1 VVLADLLKFISMHKL
16 LLGWLLLLIGEAVY
30 ASDDTSPFGK
40 VTKEELSATYYPLD
54 STAEAVFLRNNGKVH
69 ISYEENLGFRAH
81 YTREVKI
88 KIYRTSGFDWA
99 DVVLPYY
106 VKDKYKAEMI
116 QDIEGFSYTLHGDA
130 IQKNGLEKKDVFTEE
145 VNEAYSQKK
154 FAFPNVREG
163 SIIEYKYTMVSPYI
177 FQLDDWKFQYEI
189 PVKWSEFTAKIP
201 AFYEY
206 QMLYQGYVPLIKN
219 EAELEKW
226 EQRLGQYTYNNAKYL
241 WAVENVPAF
250 SDESFISN
258 KDDYI
263 AKLTFQLT
271 KENFPGRSVRD
282 YMETWP
288 QLTDDLLK
296 LTDFGKYLKRKDG
309 KETVEQLTAGLSADL
324 EKARAIY
331 NYLTGLLRWNGK
343 ISLYPDTS
351 PKELL
356 ETKTGNSTD
365 LNILLTN
372 WLNLAGINA
381 SPVLLSTRAH
391 GRIQTKYPKIDQ
403 FNYAVVHT
411 QIEGK
416 DYLLDISDPAQPLGM
431 IPIYC
436 LNNQGL
442 LVDSK
447 EERWVPLESGQVYQ
461 VDNYYNVGYQESED
475 QFAIN
480 VNHVYR
486 GYGALTARQ
495 QLRDQ
500 PEEVTGYQQTDFKVM
515 DELALEKNLR
525 ISYTRHSGGRHSGI
539 EKLGDYIYI
548 ETFPNSPVSE
558 NPFKATQRKHP
569 IDYNYRRVYKQT
581 LNIQLPDGYEVEEL
595 PASQSLALEGNT
607 AQFVFRSQVT
617 AVSVQVVSL
626 LRINRSL
633 IAPEQYQQLRN
644 LYEEM
649 LVKHQEKIVLH
660 KVKTE

>member
-1 VVLADLLKFISMHKL
+1 MQKI
-16 LLGWLLLLIGEAVY
+16 LLGWLFWLVGGVVF

-40 VTKEELSATYYPLD
+40 VTKAELSATHYPLD

-69 ISYEENLGFRAH
+69 ISYEENLGFRAY

-88 KIYRTSGFDWA
+88 KIYRSSGFNWA

-106 VKDKYKAEMI
+106 VKEKYKTEMI
-116 QDIEGFSYTLHGDA
+116 RDIEGFSYTLHEDG
-130 IQKNGLEKKDVFTEE
+130 IQKNGLEKKDIFTEE
-145 VNEAYSQKK
+145 VNEAYSKKK

-177 FQLDDWKFQYEI
+177 FQLNDWKFQYEI
-189 PVKWSEFTAKIP
+189 PVKRSEFTAKIP
-201 AFYEY
+201 AFYQY
-206 QMLYQGYVPLIKN
+206 QMLFQGYVPLVKN

-226 EQRLGQYTYNNAKYL
+226 EQRLGQYTYNNAKYV

-250 SDESFISN
+250 TDESFISN
-258 KDDYI
+258 KEDYV

-271 KENFPGRSVRD
+271 KENFPGRSMRD
-282 YMETWP
+282 FMETWP

-309 KETVEQLTAGLSADL
+309 KETVEQLTAGLSTDL
-324 EKARAIY
+324 EKAQAIY
-331 NYLTGLLRWNGK
+331 DYLKQQLRWNGK
-343 ISLYPDTS
+343 ISLYPNTS

-372 WLNLAGINA
+372 WLNLAGIEA

-403 FNYAVVHT
+403 FNYSVVYT
-411 QIEGK
+411 ETDGK
-416 DYLLDISDPAQPLGM
+416 EYLLDISDPVQPFGV

-442 LVDSK
+442 VVDAK
-447 EERWVPLESGQVYQ
+447 EERWIALESGQVYQ
-461 VDNYYNVGYQESED
+461 VENYYNVGYQEDDD
-475 QFAIN
+475 QFFTS
-480 VNHVYR
+480 VNQIYR
-486 GYGALTARQ
+486 GYGALTMRQ

-500 PEEVTGYQQTDFKVM
+500 PDNVAGYQLSDFKVLNEQ
-515 DELALEKNLR
+515 ELKENLR
-525 ISYTRHSGGRHSGI
+525 MSYTQQSGGRHSGI

-548 ETFPNSPVSE
+548 ETFPQSPVSE
-558 NPFKATQRKHP
+558 NPFKATDRKHP
-569 IDYNYRRVYKQT
+569 IDYNFRRVYKQT
-581 LNIQLPDGYEVEEL
+581 LNIQIPEGYEVEEL
-595 PASQSLALEGNT
+595 PDSQSFVLDGNT
-607 AQFVFRSQVT
+607 AQFVFQSQVT

-633 IAPEQYQQLRN
+633 IAPEQYQQLRK
-644 LYEEM
+644 LYQEM
-649 LVKHQEKIVLH
+649 LVKHQEKIVLQ